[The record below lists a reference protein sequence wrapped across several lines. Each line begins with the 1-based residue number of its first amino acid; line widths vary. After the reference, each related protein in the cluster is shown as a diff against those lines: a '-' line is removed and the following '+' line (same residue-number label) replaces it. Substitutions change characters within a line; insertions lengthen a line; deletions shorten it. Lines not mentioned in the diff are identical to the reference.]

1 MSADD
6 RTALSL
12 PRAPALRQVDPYI
25 GGTNKLAV
33 TSFIFAIVGGAL
45 LAIILGHVALVQ
57 IRRYGQEGGGL
68 AVAGLVI
75 GYLGLAFWL
84 LIIIVLVRTTPG

>member
-6 RTALSL
+6 RAPLNL
-12 PRAPALRQVDPYI
+12 PRAPALRQVDPHI

-33 TSFIFAIVGGAL
+33 ASFIFAIMGGAL
-45 LAIILGHVALVQ
+45 VAIIVGHVALVQ
-57 IRRYGQEGGGL
+57 IRRYGQDGAGL
-68 AVAGLVI
+68 AVTGLVI

-84 LIIIVLVRTTPG
+84 VMIVLIRNTPG